1 MLLSSKSA
9 ANNINILTK
18 ELLDYASKIEGRNAR
33 ERHAQDTLVRCANG
47 LRNFATHLKIL
58 TAVKA
63 TSIHENKDNDQS
75 LATLVTELGDIIST
89 SMDTLVKAHE
99 VNMVKI

>member
-1 MLLSSKSA
+1 MILASKSA

-18 ELLDYASKIEGRNAR
+18 ELLAYSSKIQGTNAR
-33 ERHAQDTLVRCANG
+33 QRNAQDTLVRCANG

-63 TSIHENKDNDQS
+63 TSIHESRDTDHT
-75 LATLVTELGDIIST
+75 LATLVTELGDIVST

-99 VNMVKI
+99 VGMVK